1 MNVQSYDQGF
11 VPAGWIVDAGASST
25 AESNRLLTEHDVDEI
40 VSISD
45 AVLRNL
51 LITQGY
57 HDLKIGMARLL
68 GNENISWVGFAT
80 WASRTAGRFI
90 RREYVPSIVQGYME
104 KMDLF
109 HRGVHAAHRTL
120 MRLQRL
126 RPLSRS
132 LLVEAVE
139 RTTGVIADNVATG
152 NRMVFHDIAPHF
164 AGMIE
169 AFLGATTYDQGDID
183 RFVERFAAGPIEE
196 GGEDLLK
203 DAFRAYY
210 KAIFERDRKKKA
222 ELMLLGNNL
231 VGYHE
236 QSRLQDPIVNS
247 LNAPI
252 ADLIVHTAQDRVRAL
267 TPGRMHRPLDALV
280 DRTLR
285 PLYNWMQRE
294 WAVVATRWLM
304 RLELPDLTLHL
315 GEDIPHRCE
324 HFMFPRD
331 LLVIENPELRVLLY
345 QLDYTPNTTD
355 GSAARNWGDLGDRMN
370 YIVDFFRTRQQDSSL
385 FRQPFTDEQIRLI
398 REGQIPQGSL

>member
-1 MNVQSYDQGF
+1 MNVQQSYCEGF
-11 VPAGWIVDAGASST
+11 LPAGWMIDAGTSAM
-25 AESNRLLTEHDVDEI
+25 EGRLSERDVEEI
-40 VSISD
+40 VSIPD
-45 AVLRNL
+45 APLRNL
-51 LITQGY
+51 RITQGY
-57 HDLKIGMARLL
+57 HDLKIGMTRLL
-68 GNENISWVGFAT
+68 GNDNISWVGFAT

-109 HRGVHAAHRTL
+109 YRSVHTAHKVL
-120 MRLQRL
+120 MRAQRL

-132 LLVEAVE
+132 LLVDAVE
-139 RTTGVIADNVATG
+139 RTTCVIAENVAAG

-164 AGMIE
+164 AAMID
-169 AFLGATTYDQGDID
+169 AFLGATTYDQHALD
-183 RFVERFAAGPIEE
+183 RFVGRFASGPIEE

-203 DAFRAYY
+203 EAICAYY
-210 KAIFERDRKKKA
+210 RAMFERDRKKKA

-231 VGYHE
+231 IGYHE
-236 QSRLQDPIVNS
+236 QTRLQEPIVSS

-252 ADLIVHTAQDRVRAL
+252 ADLIVRTAQDRVRDL
-267 TPGRMHRPLDALV
+267 TPGRMHRSLDAIV

-294 WAVVATRWLM
+294 WAGVATRWLM

-331 LLVIENPELRVLLY
+331 LLVIENPELRALLY
-345 QLDYTPNTTD
+345 QLDYTPNTTE

-385 FRQPFTDEQIRLI
+385 FRQPFSDEQLRLI
-398 REGQIPQGSL
+398 RDGQIPPGSL